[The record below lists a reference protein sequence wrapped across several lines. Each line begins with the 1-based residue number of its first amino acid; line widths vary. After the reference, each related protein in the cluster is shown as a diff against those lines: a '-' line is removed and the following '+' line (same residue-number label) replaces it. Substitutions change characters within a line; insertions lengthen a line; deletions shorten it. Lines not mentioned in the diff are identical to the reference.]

1 MSTVWIWILRG
12 GIKMLD
18 KTQLEIWN
26 ALCEL
31 SGEEVLNL
39 LTDWHG
45 TQLLDEKFKEFLE
58 DEGVM

>member
-1 MSTVWIWILRG
+1 MREG
-12 GIKMLD
+12 FKMLD
-18 KTQLEIWN
+18 KTQSEIWN
-26 ALCEL
+26 ELCKL

-45 TQLLDEKFKEFLE
+45 LQLLDEKFKEFLE